1 MPDRKSHPQT
11 TGGAQARRTP
21 GPQPSPAT
29 RTRAKT
35 RTRTPGGPAVERGA
49 AEHDAADDP
58 LSVGFLI
65 GLLAGE
71 GHFGGDGRQP
81 HVTLRM
87 HTRHEATFRWLER
100 SFPGGRLYGPYTHGG
115 RSYFQWMARGGY
127 LREHLAPLI
136 HRHRHLLDDYVA
148 TRFDT
153 MCRRYT
159 IDLGAVPSASAA
171 R

>member
-1 MPDRKSHPQT
+1 VT
-11 TGGAQARRTP
+11 ARSTADATREAGEHVP
-21 GPQPSPAT
+21 GPQA
-29 RTRAKT
+29 
-35 RTRTPGGPAVERGA
+35 GP
-49 AEHDAADDP
+49 DADHAGADDP

-87 HTRHEATFRWLER
+87 HIRHEATFRWLER

-115 RSYFQWMARGGY
+115 RSYFQWMARGAY

-148 TRFDT
+148 ARFDT

-159 IDLGAVPSASAA
+159 IDSGAVM
-171 R
+171 

>member
-1 MPDRKSHPQT
+1 MLSD
-11 TGGAQARRTP
+11 
-21 GPQPSPAT
+21 
-29 RTRAKT
+29 
-35 RTRTPGGPAVERGA
+35 EGA
-49 AEHDAADDP
+49 AQPRPDTGEHASPQQAGPDAGSAGPGDL

-81 HVTLRM
+81 QVTLRM
-87 HTRHEATFRWLER
+87 HVRHEATFRWLEHT
-100 SFPGGRLYGPYTHGG
+100 FPGGRLYGPYTHGG
-115 RSYFQWMARGGY
+115 RSYFQWMARGAY

-136 HRHRHLLDDYVA
+136 HRHRHLLDGYVA
-148 TRFDT
+148 ARFDT

-159 IDLGAVPSASAA
+159 IDLGTVASVSPAAGPPS

>member
-1 MPDRKSHPQT
+1 MPPKK
-11 TGGAQARRTP
+11 GAAQATRSARANP
-21 GPQPSPAT
+21 LVT
-29 RTRAKT
+29 RTGTAA
-35 RTRTPGGPAVERGA
+35 PQSGDPGA
-49 AEHDAADDP
+49 ADL

-87 HTRHEATFRWLER
+87 HVRHEATFRWLER
-100 SFPGGRLYGPYTHGG
+100 VFPGGRLYGPYTHGG
-115 RSYFQWMARGGY
+115 RSYFQWMARGAY

-136 HRHRHLLDDYVA
+136 HQHRHLLDDYVA
-148 TRFDT
+148 GRFDT
-153 MCRRYT
+153 MCHRYT
-159 IDLGAVPSASAA
+159 INLDTVGSEPPAAGPAA

>member
-1 MPDRKSHPQT
+1 MGSA
-11 TGGAQARRTP
+11 G
-21 GPQPSPAT
+21 
-29 RTRAKT
+29 
-35 RTRTPGGPAVERGA
+35 
-49 AEHDAADDP
+49 ADDL
-58 LSVGFLI
+58 LSAGFLI

-87 HTRHEATFRWLER
+87 HVRHEAMFHWLEQA
-100 SFPGGRLYGPYTHGG
+100 FPGGRLYGPYTHGG
-115 RSYFQWMARGGY
+115 RSYFQWMARGAY

-148 TRFDT
+148 DRFDT

-159 IDLGAVPSASAA
+159 IDPGAVTPAHQTAVPPPP
-171 R
+171 

>member
-1 MPDRKSHPQT
+1 MPTDI
-11 TGGAQARRTP
+11 P
-21 GPQPSPAT
+21 GPQP
-29 RTRAKT
+29 
-35 RTRTPGGPAVERGA
+35 GP
-49 AEHDAADDP
+49 DADHAGADDP

-115 RSYFQWMARGGY
+115 RSYFQWMARGAY

-148 TRFDT
+148 ARFDT

-159 IDLGAVPSASAA
+159 IDPGAVTSASSGTPV

>member
-1 MPDRKSHPQT
+1 MP
-11 TGGAQARRTP
+11 TGPGATHSAHADQQAAR
-21 GPQPSPAT
+21 G
-29 RTRAKT
+29 TRAG
-35 RTRTPGGPAVERGA
+35 PG
-49 AEHDAADDP
+49 AEAGTWAGDL

-87 HTRHEATFRWLER
+87 HVRHEATFRWLER

-115 RSYFQWMARGGY
+115 RSYFQWMARGAY

-148 TRFDT
+148 ARFDT
-153 MCRRYT
+153 MCLRYA
-159 IDLGAVPSASAA
+159 IDPEAATSASQAPVPPA
-171 R
+171 C